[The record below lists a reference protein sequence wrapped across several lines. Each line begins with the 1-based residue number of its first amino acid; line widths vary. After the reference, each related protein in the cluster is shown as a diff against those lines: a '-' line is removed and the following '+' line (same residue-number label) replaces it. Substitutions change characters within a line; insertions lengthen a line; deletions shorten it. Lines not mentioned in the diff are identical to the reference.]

1 MYKAWAFVRQSL
13 VKIYLSGAYA
23 VHKISG
29 GKKPKSLFSKLPV
42 VEHVG
47 TSVKKVSENG
57 YSTTIAKY
65 KPDGTIDDG
74 DFVILSSTDFHYDD
88 DLDMNNKTTEM
99 FVKHIKD
106 VKPDLVV
113 LTGDVIL
120 AKYQQIDAIQFA
132 RMMEELGVYWTY
144 VFGNHEVREEKGFYK
159 YLLMKSISDSE
170 YCLAKHG
177 PEELFGY
184 GNYTVNILGSD
195 GKVRETLFFLDSG
208 RDIIDSY
215 RAEYGVP
222 DEYGSYDFLKKE
234 QIEFY
239 KNEID
244 SLRKENGDVQS
255 MMYMHIPIPE
265 YANAF
270 EGEEGNF
277 KPTGKC
283 EILYGEQYESV
294 GCSKFNSGMFDAIL
308 EKGSTK
314 AVFSGHDHIN
324 DWCAIYKGVY
334 LTYNLPQ
341 DYNLYH
347 LGNKYNKP
355 EEEWIHGVTV
365 TTLHKDG
372 SFTIEPRY
380 NRIYL

>member
-65 KPDGTIDDG
+65 NPDGTIDDG

-144 VFGNHEVREEKGFYK
+144 VFGNH
-159 YLLMKSISDSE
+159 
-170 YCLAKHG
+170 
-177 PEELFGY
+177 
-184 GNYTVNILGSD
+184 
-195 GKVRETLFFLDSG
+195 
-208 RDIIDSY
+208 
-215 RAEYGVP
+215 
-222 DEYGSYDFLKKE
+222 
-234 QIEFY
+234 
-239 KNEID
+239 
-244 SLRKENGDVQS
+244 
-255 MMYMHIPIPE
+255 
-265 YANAF
+265 
-270 EGEEGNF
+270 
-277 KPTGKC
+277 
-283 EILYGEQYESV
+283 
-294 GCSKFNSGMFDAIL
+294 
-308 EKGSTK
+308 
-314 AVFSGHDHIN
+314 
-324 DWCAIYKGVY
+324 
-334 LTYNLPQ
+334 
-341 DYNLYH
+341 
-347 LGNKYNKP
+347 
-355 EEEWIHGVTV
+355 
-365 TTLHKDG
+365 
-372 SFTIEPRY
+372 
-380 NRIYL
+380 